1 MVSSVFGK
9 TRPINFIFIII
20 FLLFFFFGV
29 HFFLLKTNSDIV
41 SILKL
46 FGILILILASVF
58 LTNFI
63 SKKNGLTRDN
73 TYAALLF
80 VLILSFFPYT
90 FSNIEIIISNVF
102 ILLAIRRII
111 SLKSYIQ
118 IKLKLFD
125 ASLWICLA
133 TIFYEWAILFFFL
146 VFVAILH
153 YGLKDIR
160 NWLIPLVAII
170 TVCIFVVTFFYLT
183 NQLDK
188 LSGILNFKIG
198 LNIDK
203 YLDMRYLIPFLYILT
218 MGTLATF
225 SYFANIKSKLSEEQ
239 SSILLVIV
247 AFLVSLFIS
256 LLSNNERTSE
266 FIFMGFPLAIVMTN
280 YIELIKKWWYK
291 EFILWTFII
300 LPFIVLN
307 VI

>member
-20 FLLFFFFGV
+20 FLLFFFIGV
-29 HFFLLKTNSDIV
+29 HFFLLKTSSDFL

-46 FGILILILASVF
+46 LGIITLIFTSVF

-63 SKKNGLTRDN
+63 SKKNGITRDN

-111 SLKSYIQ
+111 SLKSYTH

-160 NWLIPLVAII
+160 NWIIPIVAIV

-188 LSGILNFKIG
+188 LSGILDFKIE
-198 LNIDK
+198 LHIEK
-203 YLDMRYLIPFLYILT
+203 YLELRYLIPFLYILLL
-218 MGTLATF
+218 GILATF
-225 SYFANIKSKLSEEQ
+225 SYFTNIKSKLSDEQ

-256 LLSNNERTSE
+256 LLSTNERASE
-266 FIFMGFPLAIVMTN
+266 FIFMGFPLAIIMTN

-291 EFILWTFII
+291 EFLLWTFII
-300 LPFIVLN
+300 LPFVVLML
-307 VI
+307 

>member
-1 MVSSVFGK
+1 MVASVFGK

-20 FLLFFFFGV
+20 FLIFFFFGV
-29 HFFLLKTNSDIV
+29 HFFLLKTSSDIL
-41 SILKL
+41 SLLKL
-46 FGILILILASVF
+46 LGILILILGSVF

-170 TVCIFVVTFFYLT
+170 TVCIFAVTFFYLT

-188 LSGILNFKIG
+188 LSGILDFKIE
-198 LNIDK
+198 LHIEK
-203 YLDMRYLIPFLYILT
+203 YLDLRYLIPFLYILSV
-218 MGTLATF
+218 GVLATF

-280 YIELIKKWWYK
+280 YMELIKKWWYK
-291 EFILWTFII
+291 EFLLWTFII
-300 LPFIVLN
+300 LPFVVLML
-307 VI
+307 